1 MSGGARL
8 SLQQGQKPVFIQMR
22 HSAHTHATLF
32 STNFFPLY
40 CNAWFASACSENM
53 RHGNL
58 TLLRFDSRAWLGD
71 RCPPNPPFTG
81 WNGPKP
87 DPALPPTQPT
97 IPCTLGL
104 YLALSQQTLIQNQL
118 IFSNT
123 GLGKN
128 WALLW
133 FTREFENISGQF

>member
-32 STNFFPLY
+32 PTNFFPLY
-40 CNAWFASACSENM
+40 SDAWFASACSENM

-87 DPALPPTQPT
+87 DPALPPTQPS

-104 YLALSQQTLIQNQL
+104 YLAQEANKFMVALALKKTLGFPVVHKRL
-118 IFSNT
+118 Y
-123 GLGKN
+123 KN
-128 WALLW
+128 CR
-133 FTREFENISGQF
+133 TV